1 VSESYE
7 QGNISQLHSIYSR
20 TCRFLFLLPAI
31 MVGMAVPWATEI
43 INIVLG
49 NEYSSAAPVMQLM
62 FIYSIWQSLGAINI
76 NTFYALEL
84 TTARTVIGITFA
96 LISLPF
102 TYLMIAPADAVFP
115 GSGLGAVGL
124 ALKML
129 CLQFIS
135 VNVYSWWVSRSMKWE
150 FNWFYQIVVM
160 FTCLGIGFSVYF
172 SMNSLMFESLH
183 LILRMM
189 IAASLYVLLIAI
201 IAYRK
206 PFLLGMTKNDIS
218 KGRDMII
225 SLFFSIKKRL

>member
-1 VSESYE
+1 
-7 QGNISQLHSIYSR
+7 
-20 TCRFLFLLPAI
+20 
-31 MVGMAVPWATEI
+31 
-43 INIVLG
+43 
-49 NEYSSAAPVMQLM
+49 
-62 FIYSIWQSLGAINI
+62 
-76 NTFYALEL
+76 
-84 TTARTVIGITFA
+84 
-96 LISLPF
+96 
-102 TYLMIAPADAVFP
+102 
-115 GSGLGAVGL
+115 
-124 ALKML
+124 
-129 CLQFIS
+129 
-135 VNVYSWWVSRSMKWE
+135 MKWE

-225 SLFFSIKKRL
+225 GFFFSIKKRL